1 MCKCQIH
8 EWGAPYLGGFTTST
22 TVMGEDRPA
31 AAADG
36 LLAAALDEPLPAPPA
51 LHQYRVR
58 EQVEVAVVR
67 AWPHGPQAADAYRAP
82 NTLPSISSRVIIF
95 IPCWSRAMVGFDA
108 NCLLLGLA
116 GRRCRGLL
124 LPALLEDGSQL
135 LGPPIAATRW
145 TSPACSN

>member
-1 MCKCQIH
+1 M
-8 EWGAPYLGGFTTST
+8 PYLGGLTTST

-31 AAADG
+31 AAVDG

-82 NTLPSISSRVIIF
+82 NTLPFIQESSSSF
-95 IPCWSRAMVGFDA
+95 HVGAGPWWGSMRTAYFFDS
-108 NCLLLGLA
+108 LA
-116 GRRCRGLL
+116 AGAAGFFFPPFWKMGASSLAPPL
-124 LPALLEDGSQL
+124 LPPDE
-135 LGPPIAATRW
+135 PPL
-145 TSPACSN
+145 PAPIKQKGHHTVG